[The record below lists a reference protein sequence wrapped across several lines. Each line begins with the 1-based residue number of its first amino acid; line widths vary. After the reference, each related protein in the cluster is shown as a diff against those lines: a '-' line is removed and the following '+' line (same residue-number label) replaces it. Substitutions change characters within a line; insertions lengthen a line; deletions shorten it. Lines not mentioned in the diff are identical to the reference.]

1 MPGKEVRSNGAG
13 AGVALNVCVTDA
25 LYVIYGC
32 TFILLSLMWAQL
44 LPAYK
49 R

>member
-1 MPGKEVRSNGAG
+1 MPGKETSNGAG
-13 AGVALNVCVTDA
+13 AGGVALNVCVTDA

>member
-1 MPGKEVRSNGAG
+1 MPGKQASNGAE